1 MQAGTKARSSGRI
14 RKKKMISKKFR
25 SRNQAQAALEYAMV
39 VICLVGALFAMR
51 IYMKRSI
58 QGRLREAA
66 DSLGEQYAP
75 RHITDSVIT
84 TTQTGT
90 TNVKAEEA
98 QREDE
103 EVGTIF
109 GLETTTTTDETT
121 NRIGHENLDKFEKN
135 LFD

>member
-1 MQAGTKARSSGRI
+1 
-14 RKKKMISKKFR
+14 MISKNFR
-25 SRNQAQAALEYAMV
+25 KRNQAQAAIEYAMV
-39 VICLVGALFAMR
+39 VICLVGALLAMR

-66 DSLGEQYAP
+66 DSFGEQYAP

-90 TNVKAEEA
+90 TTVEA
-98 QREDE
+98 VEDE
-103 EVGTIF
+103 KLNPAAEGGKVF
-109 GLETTTTTDETT
+109 GLKTTTITDETT
-121 NRIGHENLDKFEKN
+121 KRTGHENLDEFEKN